1 MKIYEIIGKN
11 LEVDGWETI
20 ATTKTL
26 KQAIKIAKKNESKY
40 GYQWIDINLII
51 DNDLIETF
59 DLNGNVR

>member
-20 ATTKTL
+20 ATAKTL
-26 KQAIKIAKKNESKY
+26 KQAIKIAKKNEFKY